1 MELGFACFEG
11 FEDALHQDEG
21 FPSAPYQMWNAK
33 QLFRINIRLS
43 HFASDPKD
51 RLDACVVTAPV
62 REYIQGCGVGFGGG
76 DCLGVIVVADRLDRP
91 IVTVLQWPRGR

>member
-21 FPSAPYQMWNAK
+21 FPSALYQMWNAK
-33 QLFRINIRLS
+33 QLSRINIRLS

-51 RLDACVVTAPV
+51 SLMPVSLPRLCGSTSRGAGWASGVVIAW
-62 REYIQGCGVGFGGG
+62 G
-76 DCLGVIVVADRLDRP
+76 
-91 IVTVLQWPRGR
+91 